1 MKQYLKII
9 LFSCIVG
16 TSMAIAFFLNIKEK
30 AEAKTTTIAY
40 TFGVFKN
47 IDNANNFSN
56 QYSVSKIVKDNDL
69 YRVFIGATVKN
80 KEYLES
86 LFKNNGYNYYIKEII
101 ISDSKYKSLEKYDI
115 VLEQSESPELI
126 LEKMLEILPDEL

>member
-1 MKQYLKII
+1 M
-9 LFSCIVG
+9 
-16 TSMAIAFFLNIKEK
+16 
-30 AEAKTTTIAY
+30 
-40 TFGVFKN
+40 
-47 IDNANNFSN
+47 
-56 QYSVSKIVKDNDL
+56 KDNDL